1 MIRKHWLALLAFMV
15 ASTAAARAASGDSLR
30 IAPKTPGQEE
40 IMTALKA
47 LDIEMYS
54 FDLNGLNSA
63 DRKISVYVDE
73 YVKGNEKPNRVYS
86 TNCGHTWQ
94 YMRDIPEDIQAEV
107 RKEYGL
113 DADDDYFSRFSSL
126 TTVFHRLND
135 STTVLMMDLPGVLTV
150 RPRLKLYP
158 ISPYNRY
165 FYRSLPFRLDA
176 MPPSG
181 NYSIPLVLYGSGW
194 YDERINVLRFCGEN
208 EIDPNLKAEIIGNL
222 PRYYVIGIEV
232 KEE

>member
-1 MIRKHWLALLAFMV
+1 MVRKHWLALVAFMV
-15 ASTAAARAASGDSLR
+15 AGITTTHAASEDSLR
-30 IAPKTPGQEE
+30 IAPKLPGQTE
-40 IMTALKA
+40 IMTALRA
-47 LDIEMYS
+47 MDIEMYS
-54 FDLNGLNSA
+54 FDLSGLNSA

-86 TNCGHTWQ
+86 INCGHTWQ
-94 YMRDIPEDIQAEV
+94 YMRDIPEDIQAAV

-126 TTVFHRLND
+126 TMVFRRLND
-135 STTVLMMDLPGVLTV
+135 STTVLMMDFPDVLTV

-158 ISPYNRY
+158 EGHYNTY
-165 FYRSLPFRLDA
+165 FYGSRPFRLDA
-176 MPPSG
+176 MPSSG
-181 NYSIPLVLYGSGW
+181 NCSIPLVLYGSGW
-194 YDERINVLRFCGEN
+194 YDERTKVLRFCGEN
-208 EIDPNLKAEIIGNL
+208 EIDPNFNAEMIGKL